1 MNIQTDL
8 TPRLPDGRWALFLDI
23 DGTLLEH
30 AAHPDSVSVSD
41 DLRLL
46 LETVERRLDGALAF
60 ITGRSIAAVDGLFDP
75 LKLRIAGLYGLEH
88 RLTPDGQIEA
98 ADEPADMAALADEI
112 ELELASQA
120 VYVERKGPVL
130 AIHTR
135 AAPHLLIRATELVEA
150 ALARLPKGYRVIAG
164 NAGVE
169 LMPLEAAKGA
179 AIRRFMQLDPFSG
192 RRPVFLGDD
201 TSDENGFET
210 VNAAGGISIRVK
222 PQGETAARFAIAD
235 VASAIAWLE
244 ANFGA
249 VDKQA
254 NRDDVMAASRIPT
267 EASPPSR

>member
-1 MNIQTDL
+1 MNIQADL
-8 TPRLPDGRWALFLDI
+8 TPPLPEGRWALFLDI

-30 AAHPDSVSVSD
+30 AAHPDSVAVSAE
-41 DLRLL
+41 LRLL
-46 LETVERRLDGALAF
+46 LQAVEHRLDGALAF
-60 ITGRSIAAVDGLFDP
+60 ITGRSIAAVDRLFEP

-112 ELELASQA
+112 ELELASKA

-135 AAPHLLIRATELVEA
+135 AAPQLLARATELVET

-179 AIRRFMQLDPFSG
+179 AIRRFMQLEPFTG

-210 VNAAGGISIRVK
+210 VNAAGGISIRVR

-235 VASAIAWLE
+235 VASAIAWL
-244 ANFGA
+244 ASNFNDGFEPA
-249 VDKQA
+249 DRSDLVA
-254 NRDDVMAASRIPT
+254 
-267 EASPPSR
+267 

>member
-1 MNIQTDL
+1 MNSQADL
-8 TPRLPDGRWALFLDI
+8 TPPLPEGRWALFLDI

-41 DLRLL
+41 ELRHL
-46 LETVERRLDGALAF
+46 LEGVERRLDGALAF
-60 ITGRSIAAVDGLFDP
+60 ITGRSIAAVDQLFDP

-88 RLTPDGQIEA
+88 RIAPNGKIEA
-98 ADEPADMAALADEI
+98 TGAPADMAALADEI
-112 ELELASQA
+112 ELELASKA

-135 AAPHLLIRATELVEA
+135 AAPQLLARATELVEA
-150 ALARLPKGYRVIAG
+150 ALDRLPKGYRVIAG

-179 AIRRFMQLDPFSG
+179 AIRRFMQIDPFTG

-201 TSDENGFET
+201 TSDENGFDT

-222 PQGETAARFAIAD
+222 PQGETTARFAIEN
-235 VASAIAWLE
+235 VASAITWLE
-244 ANFGA
+244 ANFGEPA
-249 VDKQA
+249 KQA
-254 NRDDVMAASRIPT
+254 SRSDLV
-267 EASPPSR
+267 A

>member
-1 MNIQTDL
+1 MNTQTDL
-8 TPRLPDGRWALFLDI
+8 TPRLSEGRWALFLDI

-30 AAHPDSVSVSD
+30 AAHPDNVSVSKE
-41 DLRLL
+41 LRLL
-46 LETVERRLDGALAF
+46 LETIERRLDGALAF
-60 ITGRSIAAVDGLFDP
+60 ITGRSIDAVDRLFDP

-88 RLTPDGQIEA
+88 RLTPDGQVEA

-112 ELELASQA
+112 ELELASKA

-135 AAPHLLIRATELVEA
+135 AAPHLLARATELVEA
-150 ALARLPKGYRVIAG
+150 ALARLPEGYRVIAG

-179 AIRRFMQLDPFSG
+179 AIRRFMQIDPFTG

-201 TSDENGFET
+201 TSDENGFDT

-249 VDKQA
+249 VDA
-254 NRDDVMAASRIPT
+254 EFSRRVS
-267 EASPPSR
+267 A

>member
-1 MNIQTDL
+1 MNIQADL
-8 TPRLPDGRWALFLDI
+8 TPRLPEGRWALFLDI

-30 AAHPDSVSVSD
+30 AAHPDSVSVGEE
-41 DLRLL
+41 LRSLL
-46 LETVERRLDGALAF
+46 GTMERRLDGALAF
-60 ITGRSIAAVDGLFDP
+60 ITGRSIVAVDRLFDP

-88 RLTPDGQIEA
+88 RLLPDGPVEA

-112 ELELASQA
+112 ELELASKA
-120 VYVERKGPVL
+120 VYIERKGPVL

-135 AAPHLLIRATELVEA
+135 AAPHLLTRATELVEA

-179 AIRRFMQLDPFSG
+179 AIRRFMQLGPFTG

-201 TSDENGFET
+201 TSDESGFDT

-222 PQGETAARFAIAD
+222 PQGETAARFVVED
-235 VASAIAWLE
+235 VANAIAWLE

-249 VDKQA
+249 SA
-254 NRDDVMAASRIPT
+254 EEAGRHASRLH
-267 EASPPSR
+267 ASRV

>member
-1 MNIQTDL
+1 MRSPSRT
-8 TPRLPDGRWALFLDI
+8 TERGFECR
-23 DGTLLEH
+23 
-30 AAHPDSVSVSD
+30 
-41 DLRLL
+41 
-46 LETVERRLDGALAF
+46 VERGC
-60 ITGRSIAAVDGLFDP
+60 RSIAAVDHLFDP

-112 ELELASQA
+112 ELELASKA

-135 AAPHLLIRATELVEA
+135 AAPHLLARATEMVEA
-150 ALARLPKGYRVIAG
+150 ALARLPEGYRVIAG

-169 LMPLEAAKGA
+169 LMPLEAAKGT
-179 AIRRFMQLDPFSG
+179 AIRRFMQLDPFTG

-201 TSDENGFET
+201 TSDENGFDT

-244 ANFGA
+244 ANFSAPG
-249 VDKQA
+249 KQGSG
-254 NRDDVMAASRIPT
+254 DDLVA
-267 EASPPSR
+267 